1 MKATARI
8 IPLDL
13 AVVVD
18 QLGGIK
24 AKVAH
29 YKKLE
34 ADLVAKLAESGL
46 SEIDGSVF
54 RATVSVADVEKIDW
68 KTIAAKLEP
77 SRQLIAGNTT
87 HDTRT
92 TVRVVARKTS

>member
-1 MKATARI
+1 MANTARV

-13 AVVVD
+13 ALVVD
-18 QLGGIK
+18 QLGEVK

-29 YKKLE
+29 FKKLE
-34 ADLVAKLAESGL
+34 AALVKQLSDSGL

-68 KTIAAKLEP
+68 KTIAQKMEP
-77 SRQLIAGNTT
+77 SRQLIVGNTS

-92 TVRVVARKTS
+92 TVRVVARRTS